1 MNYEWQ
7 TFELSTMKFDLD
19 KLIRDNVKQLK
30 PYSSARDDFKGDA
43 SVFLDANENPFPTE
57 YNRYPDPHQKK
68 LKEKIGEI
76 KGVETN
82 QIFLGNGSD
91 EPIDLLI
98 RAFCEPGR
106 DNVLIP
112 QPTYGMY
119 TVSAEVNAVTIRTIP
134 LTYDFDIDV
143 DLTKKTW
150 DDRTKLLFL
159 CSPNNPSGNLL
170 DFDKV
175 QMLLKEFPG
184 IVIVDEA
191 YIDFTNYDGFV
202 PLLNNFPNLVILQ
215 TLSKAWGLASLR
227 LGMCFAS
234 KDIIAVLNKIK
245 PPYNINGIT
254 QQIVLKSLEE
264 IEQKNKW
271 VAEIIDARGFVENEL
286 LKIPA
291 VQIVYPSQANFLL
304 IKITNAK
311 SVYESLILKGIVLRD
326 RSNVLLCGDCLRIT
340 IGTSEENKLLISELS
355 NL

>member
-1 MNYEWQ
+1 MD
-7 TFELSTMKFDLD
+7 FELN
-19 KLIRDNVKQLK
+19 KLVRANVANLK

-68 LKEKIGEI
+68 LKKKIGEI
-76 KGVETN
+76 KNINQE

-91 EPIDLLI
+91 EAIDLLI
-98 RAFCEPGR
+98 RAFCEPGQ

-119 TVSAEVNAVTIRTIP
+119 TVSAEINAVAIKTIP
-134 LTYDFDIDV
+134 LTEDFDINLE
-143 DLTKKTW
+143 LTKTTW

-170 DFDKV
+170 DLDKV
-175 QMLLKEFPG
+175 QILLKEFPG

-202 PLLNNFPNLVILQ
+202 PILNSFPNLVILQ

-234 KDIIAVLNKIK
+234 KEIVAVLNKIK

-254 QQIVLKSLEE
+254 QKIVLKSLEE
-264 IEQKNKW
+264 IERKNKW
-271 VAEIIDARGFVENEL
+271 VAEIIVAREFVENEL
-286 LKIPA
+286 VKIPA
-291 VQIVYPSQANFLL
+291 VQIVYPSQANFIL
-304 IKITNAK
+304 IKIANAK
-311 SVYESLILKGIVLRD
+311 SVYQSLITKGIVVRD

-340 IGTSEENKLLISELS
+340 IGTPEENKILISELS

>member
-1 MNYEWQ
+1 MN
-7 TFELSTMKFDLD
+7 FELN
-19 KLIRDNVKQLK
+19 KLVRANVAKLK

-68 LKEKIGEI
+68 LKKKIGEI

-119 TVSAEVNAVTIRTIP
+119 TVSAEVNAVTIKTIP
-134 LTYDFDIDV
+134 LTHDFDIDV

-150 DDRTKLLFL
+150 DVHTKLLFL

-175 QMLLKEFPG
+175 QMLLIEFPG

-202 PLLNNFPNLVILQ
+202 PILNSFPNLVILQ

-234 KDIIAVLNKIK
+234 KEIVAVLNKIK

-271 VAEIIDARGFVENEL
+271 VAEIIDAREFVENEL
-286 LKIPA
+286 VKIPA

-304 IKITNAK
+304 IKIKNAK
-311 SVYESLILKGIVLRD
+311 SVYQSLISKGIVLRD

-340 IGTSEENKLLISELS
+340 IGTTAENKILISELS

>member
-1 MNYEWQ
+1 
-7 TFELSTMKFDLD
+7 MKFDLD
-19 KLIRDNVKQLK
+19 SLIRANVRQLK

-68 LKEKIGEI
+68 LKQKIASI
-76 KGVETN
+76 KNINQE

-119 TVSAEVNAVTIRTIP
+119 TVSAEVNAVAIKTIP
-134 LTYDFDIDV
+134 LTPEFDIDLE
-143 DLTKKTW
+143 LTKNTW
-150 DDRTKLLFL
+150 DANTKLLFL

-175 QMLLKEFPG
+175 QIILKEFHG

-202 PLLNNFPNLVILQ
+202 PILNSFPNLVILQ
-215 TLSKAWGLASLR
+215 TLSKAWGLARLR

-234 KDIIAVLNKIK
+234 IEIIAVLNKIK

-271 VAEIIDARGFVENEL
+271 VAEIIDAREFVENEL
-286 LKIPA
+286 VKIPA
-291 VQIVYPSQANFLL
+291 VQTVYPSQANFIL
-304 IKITNAK
+304 IKIANSK
-311 SVYESLILKGIVLRD
+311 SVYQSLTTKGIVVRD
-326 RSNVLLCGDCLRIT
+326 RSNVLLCDDCLRIT
-340 IGTSEENKLLISELS
+340 IGTPEENKMLILELS

>member
-1 MNYEWQ
+1 MN
-7 TFELSTMKFDLD
+7 FDLS
-19 KLIRDNVKQLK
+19 KFVRANVLKLK
-30 PYSSARDDFKGDA
+30 PYSSARDDFKGTA
-43 SVFLDANENPFPTE
+43 SVFLDANENPYPTD

-68 LKEKIGEI
+68 LKKKIGEI
-76 KGVETN
+76 KGIN
-82 QIFLGNGSD
+82 SDQIFLGNGSD

-98 RAFCEPGR
+98 RAFCEPGY

-119 TVSAEVNAVTIRTIP
+119 TVSAEINAVAIKTVP
-134 LTYDFDIDV
+134 LTEDFDINLE
-143 DLTKKTW
+143 LTKKTW
-150 DDRTKLLFL
+150 DDQTKLLFL

-191 YIDFTNYDGFV
+191 YIDFTNYEGFL
-202 PLLNNFPNLVILQ
+202 PLLNSFPNLVILQ

-234 KDIIAVLNKIK
+234 KEIIDVLNKIK

-254 QQIVLKSLEE
+254 QQIVFEQLDQ

-271 VAEIIDARGFVENEL
+271 VAQIIDAREFVENEL
-286 LKIPA
+286 LKIP
-291 VQIVYPSQANFLL
+291 VIQLVYPSQANFLL
-304 IKITNAK
+304 IKIADAKNA
-311 SVYESLILKGIVLRD
+311 YQSLASKGIVLRD
-326 RSNVLLCGDCLRIT
+326 RSNVLLCGDCLRLT
-340 IGTSEENKLLISELS
+340 IGTPEENKILISALS

>member
-1 MNYEWQ
+1 
-7 TFELSTMKFDLD
+7 
-19 KLIRDNVKQLK
+19 
-30 PYSSARDDFKGDA
+30 
-43 SVFLDANENPFPTE
+43 
-57 YNRYPDPHQKK
+57 
-68 LKEKIGEI
+68 
-76 KGVETN
+76 
-82 QIFLGNGSD
+82 
-91 EPIDLLI
+91 
-98 RAFCEPGR
+98 
-106 DNVLIP
+106 
-112 QPTYGMY
+112 MY

-150 DDRTKLLFL
+150 DVHTKLLFL

-170 DFDKV
+170 DLDKV
-175 QMLLKEFPG
+175 QILLQQFPG

-234 KDIIAVLNKIK
+234 KEIVAVLNKIK

-286 LKIPA
+286 VKIPA

-340 IGTSEENKLLISELS
+340 IGTSEENKILISELS

>member
-1 MNYEWQ
+1 MN
-7 TFELSTMKFDLD
+7 FELN
-19 KLIRDNVKQLK
+19 KLVRSNVAKLK
-30 PYSSARDDFKGDA
+30 PYSSARDDFRGEA

-68 LKEKIGEI
+68 LKKKIGEI
-76 KGVETN
+76 KGVDPN

-119 TVSAEVNAVTIRTIP
+119 TVSAEVNAVSIKTIP
-134 LTYDFDIDV
+134 LTSDFDIDV
-143 DLTKKTW
+143 ELTKNTW

-170 DFDKV
+170 DLDKIQV
-175 QMLLKEFPG
+175 LLKEFPG

-202 PLLNNFPNLVILQ
+202 PLLNSFPNLVILQ

-234 KDIIAVLNKIK
+234 KEIIAVLNKIK

-254 QQIVLKSLEE
+254 QQIVLTRLEE
-264 IEQKNKW
+264 IELKNKW
-271 VAEIIDARGFVENEL
+271 VAEIIDAREFIENEL
-286 LKIPA
+286 IKIPA

-311 SVYESLILKGIVLRD
+311 SVYQSLIAKGIVLRD

-340 IGTSEENKLLISELS
+340 IGTTEENKILISELS

>member
-1 MNYEWQ
+1 MD
-7 TFELSTMKFDLD
+7 FELN
-19 KLIRDNVKQLK
+19 KLVRANVANLK

-68 LKEKIGEI
+68 LKKKIGEI

-150 DDRTKLLFL
+150 DVHTKLLFL

-170 DFDKV
+170 DLDKV
-175 QMLLKEFPG
+175 QILLQQFPG

-286 LKIPA
+286 VKIPA

-340 IGTSEENKLLISELS
+340 IGTSEENKILISELS

>member
-1 MNYEWQ
+1 
-7 TFELSTMKFDLD
+7 MKFDLD
-19 KLIRDNVKQLK
+19 KLIRANVKQLK

-57 YNRYPDPHQKK
+57 FNRYPDPHQKK
-68 LKEKIGEI
+68 LKKKIGEI

-82 QIFLGNGSD
+82 QLFLGNGSD

-119 TVSAEVNAVTIRTIP
+119 TVSAEVNAVAIKTIP
-134 LTYDFDIDV
+134 LTPDFDIDV
-143 DLTKKTW
+143 ELTKSTW
-150 DDRTKLLFL
+150 DDHTKLLFL

-175 QMLLKEFPG
+175 QMVLKEFPG
-184 IVIVDEA
+184 IVAIDEA

-202 PLLNNFPNLVILQ
+202 PILNSFPNLVILQ

-234 KDIIAVLNKIK
+234 KEIIAVLNRIK

-271 VAEIIDARGFVENEL
+271 VAEIIDAREFVENEL
-286 LKIPA
+286 VKIPA
-291 VQIVYPSQANFLL
+291 VQTVYPSQANFIL
-304 IKITNAK
+304 IKIANAK
-311 SVYESLILKGIVLRD
+311 SVYQSLITKGIVVRD
-326 RSNVLLCGDCLRIT
+326 RSNVLLCDDCLRIT
-340 IGTSEENKLLISELS
+340 IGTPEENKMLISELS